1 MAEAPTAAY
10 LSRKMSV
17 IGVSAPVPGPKL
29 TALVCCFV
37 IYYIY
42 KEI

>member
-1 MAEAPTAAY
+1 
-10 LSRKMSV
+10 MSV
-17 IGVSAPVPGPKL
+17 SVVSIAPVPGPKL

-42 KEI
+42 KER